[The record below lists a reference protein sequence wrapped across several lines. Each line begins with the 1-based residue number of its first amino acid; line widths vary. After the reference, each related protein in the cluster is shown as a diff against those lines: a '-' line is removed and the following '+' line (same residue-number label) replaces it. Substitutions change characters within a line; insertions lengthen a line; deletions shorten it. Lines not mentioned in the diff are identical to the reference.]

1 MPVANLK
8 HIKLYYE
15 SYGDTSLPAVL
26 LVMGL
31 GTPSAVWPSA
41 FISML
46 IERGL
51 RVITVDNRDCGL
63 SEKFPEAVIPYSV
76 PMAIGRALLRLPVSA
91 PYKLEDM
98 ALDLDSLLNYLS
110 LKKVHVVGAS
120 LGGMIA
126 QVLATIRPSKVQS
139 LTSIMSASGNPR
151 TGFGKLKA
159 IYTLMMQPNGDIHSE
174 ESRAKHYDKIFS
186 ILKSPGYQYPEDI
199 AGEMLSSL
207 ARYEFDAKAS
217 ERQLLAILASGDRS
231 SQLSRLKT
239 PTLVIHG
246 EDDPLLPLAAGKEVA
261 DLIPNSKIVVLPQM
275 GHDFPPIH
283 FETIA
288 SLVASHVWEVEA

>member
-1 MPVANLK
+1 MPIAKLK
-8 HIKLYYE
+8 HINLYYE

-31 GTPSAVWPSA
+31 GTPSAVWPQS

-46 IERGL
+46 IEKGL
-51 RVITVDNRDCGL
+51 RVITVDNRDSGF
-63 SEKFPEAVIPYSV
+63 SDKFKKAVIPYSV
-76 PMAIGRALLRLPVSA
+76 PMAIGRALLRLPVAA

-98 ALDLDSLLNYLS
+98 ALDIDELLGYLS
-110 LKKVHVVGAS
+110 LKRVHVVGAS

-151 TGFGKLKA
+151 TGFGKVKA
-159 IYTLMMQPNGDIHSE
+159 IYTLLMQPNGDIHSVE
-174 ESRAKHYDKIFS
+174 NRAQHYYRIFS
-186 ILKSPGYQYPEDI
+186 ILKSPDYQYPEDV
-199 AGEMLSSL
+199 AKKMLSSI
-207 ARYEFDAKAS
+207 AQYEFDAKAS

-246 EDDPLLPLAAGKEVA
+246 KDDPLLPLAAGKEVA
-261 DLIPNSKIVVLPQM
+261 ELIPNAKLEVLPKM

-288 SLVASHVWEVEA
+288 SLIASHVWQVEA